1 MAKPIRQI
9 RREFLNEQEEQDQA
23 MNEILKE
30 LAENKEAVLA
40 FIQTAKELH
49 ELKVF
54 ETTNSLLKQSDEV
67 GAIAIQ
73 QINQPA
79 VHNMIKSGFGLFK
92 FLGALQPSQLQ
103 TILDGVTL
111 GLKRMS
117 ETGENGEKQSIWR
130 LRKRLTSPA
139 TRAALTTMIDFVEG
153 MGEVFLRNRRNSK

>member
-1 MAKPIRQI
+1 MAKSIRQI
-9 RREFLNEQEEQDQA
+9 RREVPNEQEEQAQA

-117 ETGENGEKQSIWR
+117 ETGEKGEKQSIWR

-139 TRAALTTMIDFVEG
+139 TRAALTSMIDFVEG
-153 MGEVFLRNRRNSK
+153 IGEVFLRNRRNSK

>member
-117 ETGENGEKQSIWR
+117 DSGEKGEKQSIWR

>member
-1 MAKPIRQI
+1 MAKSIRQI
-9 RREFLNEQEEQDQA
+9 RREVPSEQEIQEQA
-23 MNEILKE
+23 VNEILKE

-40 FIQTAKELH
+40 FIQMAKGLH
-49 ELKVF
+49 ELKIF

-79 VHNMIKSGFGLFK
+79 VHNIIKSGFGLFK

-103 TILDGVTL
+103 TLLDGATL

-117 ETGENGEKQSIWR
+117 ETGEKGEKQSIWR

-139 TRAALTTMIDFVEG
+139 TRAAMTTMIDFVEG
-153 MGEVFLRNRRNSK
+153 MGEVFLRNRSK

>member
-1 MAKPIRQI
+1 MAKSIRQI
-9 RREFLNEQEEQDQA
+9 RREVPNEQEEQAQA

-92 FLGALQPSQLQ
+92 FLGTLQPSQLQ

-117 ETGENGEKQSIWR
+117 ETGEKGEKQSIWR

>member
-1 MAKPIRQI
+1 MAKSIRQI
-9 RREFLNEQEEQDQA
+9 RREVPNEQEEQAQA

-117 ETGENGEKQSIWR
+117 DSGEKGEKQSIWR

-139 TRAALTTMIDFVEG
+139 TRAALTSMIDFVEG
-153 MGEVFLRNRRNSK
+153 IGEVFLRNRRNSK

>member
-1 MAKPIRQI
+1 MAKSIRQI
-9 RREFLNEQEEQDQA
+9 RREVPNEQEEQAQA

-117 ETGENGEKQSIWR
+117 ETGEKGEKQSIWR